1 MAQSSASLI
10 EGHPGHHDQIQSM
23 RNIRSVFL
31 CGKRQAPGAKAVHLA
46 GNLVFLERG
55 NPPLIGLEGFKLL
68 HGLEGQHIHDGH
80 LLLHGRGLDG
90 VDIGNEDFLAMGQ
103 SMLDNTRGGQ
113 FPRWHGQIDAD
124 SPRIPVFGQ
133 REEFVGRDSG

>member
-10 EGHPGHHDQIQSM
+10 EGHSRHHDQIQSM
-23 RNIRSVFL
+23 RNMCSLFL
-31 CGKRQAPGAKAVHLA
+31 RGKRQPPGAKAVHLA

-90 VDIGNEDFLAMGQ
+90 VDIGDENLLAMGQ

-113 FPRWHGQIDAD
+113 FPRRHGQVNAD
-124 SPRIPVFGQ
+124 SPRILVFGQ
-133 REEFVGRDSG
+133 REEFVGCDSG

>member
-10 EGHPGHHDQIQSM
+10 EGHSRHHDQIQSM
-23 RNIRSVFL
+23 RSVRSIFL
-31 CGKRQAPGAKAVHLA
+31 RGKCQPPGAKAVHLA

-90 VDIGNEDFLAMGQ
+90 VDIGDENLFAMGQ

-113 FPRWHGQIDAD
+113 FPRRHGQVDAD
-124 SPRIPVFGQ
+124 SPRILVFGQ